1 MALPISLQPGQKQL
15 FLDDFIVQ
23 ETHNLNRTMH
33 RPVKSDPILKADRPS
48 DGSMIALASAP
59 MWIPDEG
66 VYKLPYEVRRDEQN
80 GNEMALAVS
89 TDGLNWDC
97 LLYTSDAADE

>member
-23 ETHNLNRTMH
+23 EAHKLNRTMH
-33 RPVKSDPILKADRPS
+33 RPVKSDPILKADQPS

-66 VYKLPYEVRRDEQN
+66 VYKLPYEVRREEQN
-80 GNEMALAVS
+80 G
-89 TDGLNWDC
+89 
-97 LLYTSDAADE
+97 DAHTLRIRLELHM